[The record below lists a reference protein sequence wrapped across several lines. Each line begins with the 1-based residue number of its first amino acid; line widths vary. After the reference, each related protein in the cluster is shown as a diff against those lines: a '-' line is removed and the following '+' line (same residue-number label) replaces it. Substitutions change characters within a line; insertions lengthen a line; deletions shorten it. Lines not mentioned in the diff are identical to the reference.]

1 MGEKSKIT
9 KEDLLKF
16 KFLGSPRISPT
27 GKDVCFSLATMDRER
42 NRYSSNL
49 WIQSLDGGKSYQLT
63 SSGKERCFC
72 WTKNGS
78 EITFS
83 SNRNDPSKGSS
94 ELFTIPLSGG
104 EARSIGQLDVSV
116 SSITHLGE
124 DEYLLSATDPRQEKL
139 LEEADYMVFTQVPFC
154 SNGKGYTAQSR
165 TGLYLYKVGEKPKKL
180 TPETLDVER
189 FRLSPDGGKA
199 LLTGKDYRDVKPL
212 FSELRELDLGSMRLE
227 VLMASNNFDCRC
239 ADYLDDKIVL
249 SGSDLSKHGINQ
261 NASLFWLEDGTLREI
276 TPGLDAGLRNSIG
289 CDCRYGTSDMNLAFF
304 VDDNKIWFISTD
316 RTKSNLHRVG
326 MDGTI
331 EQVTGELSSVDDYHV
346 HKGRIALI
354 GLKGL
359 ELQELYTIIDEKE
372 MPLTDFNGW
381 VPQDRELSQPEY
393 LESHADP
400 AWTIDGWVMKPVD
413 FVEGRTYPTIIHVHG
428 GPKTAFGDVF
438 FHEMQLWAARGY
450 VVAFCNPRGSD
461 GRGNDFDD
469 IRGKYGTVDYD
480 DIMAFTDR
488 VEKLPYVDET
498 RMGITGGSYGGYMTN
513 WMIGHTHRFKAA
525 VSQRSISNWISK
537 AGISDIG
544 YYFVP
549 DQQGADIWDD
559 VEKLWWHSPLKY
571 ANQAKTPTLFIHSDE
586 DYRCELSQG
595 LQMFTA
601 LKRHGVESRICVFK
615 GENHELS
622 RGGKPKERLA
632 RLEEIC
638 RWFDD
643 HLKG

>member
-1 MGEKSKIT
+1 MADRAKIT

-16 KFLGSPRISPT
+16 KFLGNPKISKT
-27 GKDVCFSLATMDRER
+27 GGHVCFSLATMDREN
-42 NRYSSNL
+42 NRYSTNL
-49 WIQSLDGGKSYQLT
+49 WIHNLNEGNSYQLT
-63 SSGKERCFC
+63 SSGKEKCFC
-72 WTKNGS
+72 WTADGS
-78 EITFS
+78 EVAFS
-83 SNRNDPSKGSS
+83 SGRNDPPKGGS

-104 EARSIGQLDVSV
+104 EARSIGKLDISV
-116 SSITHLGE
+116 SSIIHLGG
-124 DEYLLSATDPRQEKL
+124 DEYLLSATDPRQEEL
-139 LEEADYMVFTQVPFC
+139 LEGADYMVFSQVPFC

-165 TGLYLYKVGEKPKKL
+165 TGLYLYRIGENPEKL
-180 TPETLDVER
+180 TPDTLDVER
-189 FRLSPDGGKA
+189 FRLSPDGTKA
-199 LLTGKDYRDVKPL
+199 LITGKDYSDVKPI
-212 FSELRELDLGSMRLE
+212 FSELWELDLRSKRMEPLISGDG
-227 VLMASNNFDCRC
+227 FDCRC
-239 ADYLDDKIVL
+239 ADYLDDKVVL

-261 NASLFWLEDGTLREI
+261 NASLFSLENGVLREI

-304 VDDNKIWFISTD
+304 VDDHRIWFVSTD
-316 RTKSNLHRVG
+316 RTRSNLHSVG
-326 MDGTI
+326 LDGEIKLITND
-331 EQVTGELSSVDDYHV
+331 LSSVDDYHV
-346 HKGRIALI
+346 HQGRIALV

-359 ELQELYTIIDEKE
+359 ELQELYTIEDGKE
-372 MPLTDFNGW
+372 RSLTDFNSW
-381 VPQDRELSQPEY
+381 MIRDRELSQPEY

-400 AWTIDGWVMKPVD
+400 AWDIDGWVMRPVD
-413 FVEGRTYPTIIHVHG
+413 FIEGKTYPTIIHVHG

-438 FHEMQLWAARGY
+438 FHEMQLWAAKGY

-469 IRGKYGTVDYD
+469 IRGKYGTIDYD
-480 DIMAFTDR
+480 DIMAFTDA
-488 VEKLPYVDET
+488 VSKLPYVDST

-513 WMIGHTHRFKAA
+513 WVIGHTDRFKAA

-571 ANQAKTPTLFIHSDE
+571 ADQASTPTLFIHSDE

-601 LKRHGVESRICVFK
+601 LKRHGVESKICVFK

-638 RWFDD
+638 RWFDE
-643 HLKG
+643 HLKK